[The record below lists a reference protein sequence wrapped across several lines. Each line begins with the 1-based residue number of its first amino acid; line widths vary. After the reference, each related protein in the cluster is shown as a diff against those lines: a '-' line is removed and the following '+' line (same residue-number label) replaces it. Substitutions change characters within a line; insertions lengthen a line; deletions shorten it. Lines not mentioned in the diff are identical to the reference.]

1 MSNVLRNNFF
11 TVPRELVD
19 GGHLATLSGC
29 AVKLYIALMMLAQK
43 HSAVEIEIPAYIAH
57 DLAGLAANSVTSA
70 TKELVAA
77 GLVTC
82 RAGQHGRKG
91 YILLDPKTRFPIPAP
106 AGHKG
111 IFCPPPRTGQIM
123 PKGRKSSTAPHEIV
137 IPSWDEIGKTGDA
150 RSERDRMNCEPSGT
164 AESQQLR
171 TTIPRIANQTPKNCG
186 ARSVE
191 PLEMNSLIP
200 SSSSLK
206 TSLKKEVSEEEELS
220 RAGQNIL
227 RRRRNLPSCRN
238 CGGYALYRE
247 GSGETICQTC
257 EAIQ

>member
-82 RAGQHGRKG
+82 SCSIRAVFGGGRRVP
-91 YILLDPKTRFPIPAP
+91 ILL
-106 AGHKG
+106 
-111 IFCPPPRTGQIM
+111 TGLN
-123 PKGRKSSTAPHEIV
+123 RV
-137 IPSWDEIGKTGDA
+137 
-150 RSERDRMNCEPSGT
+150 
-164 AESQQLR
+164 
-171 TTIPRIANQTPKNCG
+171 AN
-186 ARSVE
+186 
-191 PLEMNSLIP
+191 
-200 SSSSLK
+200 
-206 TSLKKEVSEEEELS
+206 
-220 RAGQNIL
+220 
-227 RRRRNLPSCRN
+227 
-238 CGGYALYRE
+238 
-247 GSGETICQTC
+247 
-257 EAIQ
+257 AI